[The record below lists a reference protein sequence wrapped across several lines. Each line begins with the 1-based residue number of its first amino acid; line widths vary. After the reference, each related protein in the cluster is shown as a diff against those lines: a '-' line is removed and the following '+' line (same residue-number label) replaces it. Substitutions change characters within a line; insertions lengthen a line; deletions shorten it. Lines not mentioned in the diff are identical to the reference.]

1 MVSVDVSVAS
11 VEDAVEDT
19 VEDPEDAASEDTGEE
34 ASGDSVSEAGVWA
47 RAPSSP
53 VSCDASRGASVASVD
68 AAPEASEA
76 SLEAS
81 GASCLSVEA
90 APTSSPLRSR
100 SPPSAGVSAKV
111 SRAPLVAAA
120 PTRSASVVLFPS
132 EASREGVSSVPS
144 SSIRSSKALR
154 SDTRSSDV
162 SAADASAAEVSAEAS
177 TVSAALCVW
186 AEFSEF
192 ADSRLEPPRP
202 KMRLA
207 APRAAVPIAVAASTA
222 LSARV

>member
-1 MVSVDVSVAS
+1 MVSADVSVAS
-11 VEDAVEDT
+11 VEDA

-47 RAPSSP
+47 RASSSP
-53 VSCDASRGASVASVD
+53 ASCNASCGASVASVD
-68 AAPEASEA
+68 AAPEAS
-76 SLEAS
+76 LEAS
-81 GASCLSVEA
+81 GASCISVEA

-100 SPPSAGVSAKV
+100 FSPSAGVSAKV
-111 SRAPLVAAA
+111 SCAPLVAAA
-120 PTRSASVVLFPS
+120 PTCSASVVSFPS

-144 SSIRSSKALR
+144 SKALR
-154 SDTRSSDV
+154 SDTRSSDA

-177 TVSAALCVW
+177 TVSAAFSVW

-192 ADSRLEPPRP
+192 ADSRLEPPKP